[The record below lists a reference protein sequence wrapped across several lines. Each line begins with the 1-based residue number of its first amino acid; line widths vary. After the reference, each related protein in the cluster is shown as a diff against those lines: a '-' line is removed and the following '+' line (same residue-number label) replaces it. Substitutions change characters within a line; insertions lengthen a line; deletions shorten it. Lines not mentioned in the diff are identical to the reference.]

1 MTSTRGIDCRYF
13 DGRSSRAWPATI
25 AVDGEA
31 LRVAV
36 DGVDRTIERRSLTC
50 SPAIGGGPARVA
62 FGDGSLCEIDDRV
75 AAASLFARLGHRE
88 GIADRLASRT
98 GRVLAVTAAFVA
110 VMAALYQW
118 GIPWIADA
126 IVDRAPASW
135 DHALGDGILETLDR
149 RQVFRPSALPAP
161 VRDRIARRFDALS
174 WPADGAQRQ
183 LVFRKLGVPNAL
195 ALPGGVI
202 VLTDE
207 IVELAGGDDD
217 AIATVLAH
225 EVGHV
230 AHRDVLRQLT
240 RSTITSA
247 LAAWYLG
254 DVSNAAAVA
263 AGSIG
268 TLSYSR
274 AAEHR
279 ADLYAVDVMRTN
291 GRSTRGA
298 AELFRRLEAWQP
310 PRKADDGAKPDRP
323 AKAPHDRSQVPE
335 YLATHPDTD
344 DRIRLFDNGDTRDR
358 DAR

>member
-1 MTSTRGIDCRYF
+1 MTSRAVDCRYF
-13 DGRSSRAWPATI
+13 DGRTSRAWPATI
-25 AVDGEA
+25 DVDGEA
-31 LRVAV
+31 LRVTGE
-36 DGVDRTIERRSLTC
+36 GVDRTVERRSL
-50 SPAIGGGPARVA
+50 SFAPAIGRGPARIA
-62 FGDGSLCEIDDRV
+62 FGDGSLCEIDDRD
-75 AAASLFARLGHRE
+75 AAASLFASLGHRE
-88 GIADRLASRT
+88 GLADRLASRT
-98 GRVLAVTAAFVA
+98 GRVVAVTVAFIV
-110 VMAALYQW
+110 VMGALYRW

-126 IVDRAPASW
+126 IVDRAPTSW

-149 RQVFRPSALPAP
+149 RRFFQPSTLPQAQ
-161 VRDRIARRFDALS
+161 RDRIAQRFDALT

-195 ALPGGVI
+195 ALPGGTI

-207 IVELAGGDDD
+207 IVALADGDDD

-247 LAAWYLG
+247 LASWYLG

-279 ADLYAVDVMRTN
+279 ADLYAIDVMRAN

-298 AELFRRLEAWQP
+298 ATLFRRLQAWEP
-310 PRKADDGAKPDRP
+310 PRKGDDGAKDEKPKRDRL
-323 AKAPHDRSQVPE
+323 RVPE

-344 DRIRLFDNGDTRDR
+344 DRIRLFDRDGASDPATR
-358 DAR
+358 